1 MLRIILIG
9 PQGSGKGTQAELL
22 MKKFAIPQISTGNI
36 LRDNMEK
43 GTELGKV
50 VRQNINEGKLVPDEV
65 TIGIVKERLG
75 RPDCRDGFI
84 LDGFP
89 RNLVQ
94 ADGLKKISNVDMV
107 IEIYVPDR
115 ESIKRISGRRTC
127 KKCNAVYH
135 VFYNPPKIQEIC
147 DKCGSRLVQ
156 REDDREDTIRKRLE
170 LYHKETK
177 PLVNFYKNKHIK
189 IDGVNSIENVFEKIL
204 EELKKRKL
212 AV

>member
-135 VFYNPPKIQEIC
+135 VFYNPPKIQEIF

-212 AV
+212 